1 MREKELFIKD
11 MCTLKE
17 SRGSSDTNPIQQCC
31 MRMYVKTQVTKPYE
45 KPTPLVEQSTITI
58 YGKNISSPGLG

>member
-45 KPTPLVEQSTITI
+45 KPTPLVE
-58 YGKNISSPGLG
+58 